1 MLLELRVKNLA
12 LIEKAEV
19 SFSEGLNILTGETGA
34 GKSIIIGSVGMALG
48 GKASKDVIRQGAE
61 SAYIELVFSVTEP
74 EKRRALEELEVE
86 MPEDGTLILSRRIT
100 PVRSVSKI
108 NDETVTVGRL
118 REITDRLIDIHGQHE
133 HQSLLYKSKHLE
145 ILDSYAKSETE
156 PLKKSISLVYDR
168 YQGLKTRL
176 AHMDMDQDARLRET
190 DFLRYE
196 IGEIENAKLREGE
209 EEELTAAYRRLQH
222 AQKIM
227 EHLSGAY
234 RLLDGDQIG
243 RAAREVSQAAE
254 YDGALAGIR
263 DQLMD
268 AEAVLSD
275 AVHDISTYMDE
286 FTFDEETF
294 RQMEDR
300 LDRIH
305 SMQARY
311 GNSVEKILEKLEEK
325 KARLDELEN
334 FDLVKGKLEK
344 ELTSQEKELDGLSA
358 QLSGVRQ
365 KAAEKLTEKIRQ
377 ALTDLNFID
386 VRFEMEFRRLPHYT
400 AEGFDEAEFMISTNP
415 GLPLRP
421 LGNVASG
428 GELSRIMLAI
438 KAVLADTDDIPT
450 LIFDEIDTGI
460 SGRTAQMVSEKLSYI
475 ARRRQVICITHL
487 PQIAA
492 MADSHFAIVKAA
504 EGGTTVT
511 RIRELGED
519 EMTEELARLLGGA
532 EITAAVRENAREMK
546 KLAEERK
553 TIAAEK
559 RPGA

>member
-61 SAYIELVFSVTEP
+61 SAYIELVFSVMEP
-74 EKRRALEELEVE
+74 EKRKALEELEVE
-86 MPEDGTLILSRRIT
+86 LPEDGTLILSRRIT

-118 REITDRLIDIHGQHE
+118 REITGRLIDIHGQHE

-168 YQGLKTRL
+168 YQELKTRL

-311 GNSVEKILEKLEEK
+311 GNSVEEILEKLEEK

-344 ELTSQEKELDGLSA
+344 ELAAQEKELDGLSA

-365 KAAEKLTEKIRQ
+365 KAAEELTEKIRQ

-386 VRFEMEFRRLPHYT
+386 VQFDMEFRRLPHYT
-400 AEGFDEAEFMISTNP
+400 SDGFDEAEFLISTNP

-438 KAVLADTDDIPT
+438 KAVLADMDDIPT

-492 MADSHFAIVKAA
+492 MADSHFEIAKTA

-519 EMTEELARLLGGA
+519 EMVEELARLLGGA

-546 KLAEERK
+546 KLAEEKKLLR
-553 TIAAEK
+553 
-559 RPGA
+559 

>member
-48 GKASKDVIRQGAE
+48 GKAPKDVIRQGAE
-61 SAYIELVFSVTEP
+61 SAYMELVFSVTEP
-74 EKRRALEELEVE
+74 DKRKVLEELEVE
-86 MPEDGTLILSRRIT
+86 LPEDGTLILSRRIT

-118 REITDRLIDIHGQHE
+118 REITGQLIDIHGQHE

-145 ILDSYAKSETE
+145 ILDSYAKSETD
-156 PLKKSISLVYDR
+156 PVKKKIAAVYTA
-168 YQGLKTRL
+168 YQDAKTRL
-176 AHMDMDQDARLRET
+176 AHMDMDQDARLREA

-196 IGEIENAKLREGE
+196 IREMENARLKEGE
-209 EEELTAAYRRLQH
+209 EEELSAAYRRFQH

-227 EHLSGAY
+227 EHLSAAY
-234 RLLDGDQIG
+234 RLLDGDQVG
-243 RAAREVSQAAE
+243 RAVRDVSQAAE
-254 YDGALAGIR
+254 YDEALGRIR

-275 AVHDISTYMDE
+275 AVHDINSYMDE
-286 FTFDEETF
+286 FSFDEETF

-300 LDRIH
+300 LDLIH
-305 SMQARY
+305 NMQAKY
-311 GNSVEKILEKLEEK
+311 GNTVEEILRKLDEK
-325 KARLDELEN
+325 KNRLDELEN
-334 FDLVKGKLEK
+334 FDLVKAKLEK
-344 ELTSQEKELDGLSA
+344 EYEEQERKLNGLCT
-358 QLSGVRQ
+358 QLSDVRR
-365 KAAEKLTEKIRQ
+365 KAAEALTGKIRQ

-386 VRFEMEFRRLPHYT
+386 VQFEMEFRRLPHYT

-519 EMTEELARLLGGA
+519 EMVEELARLLGGA

>member
-19 SFSEGLNILTGETGA
+19 AFSEGLTILTGETGA

-74 EKRRALEELEVE
+74 EKRKALEELEVE
-86 MPEDGTLILSRRIT
+86 LPEDGTLILSRRIT
-100 PVRSVSKI
+100 PLRSVSKI

-118 REITDRLIDIHGQHE
+118 REITGRLIDIHGQHE

-156 PLKKSISLVYDR
+156 PLKKDISLVYDR
-168 YQGLKTRL
+168 YRELKARL

-196 IGEIENAKLREGE
+196 IREIANAKLREGE

-275 AVHDISTYMDE
+275 AVHDIRTYMDE
-286 FTFDEETF
+286 FAFDEETF

-311 GNSVEKILEKLEEK
+311 GNSVEAILGKLAEK

-334 FDLVKGKLEK
+334 FDLVKEKLEK
-344 ELTSQEKELDGLSA
+344 ELAEQEKELDSLSTR
-358 QLSGVRQ
+358 LSGVRH
-365 KAAEKLTEKIRQ
+365 KAAEALTEKIRQ
-377 ALTDLNFID
+377 GLTDLNFID
-386 VRFEMEFRRLPHYT
+386 VRFEMEFGRLPHYT
-400 AEGFDEAEFMISTNP
+400 AEGYDEAEFMISTNP
-415 GLPLRP
+415 GLPMRP

-492 MADSHFAIVKAA
+492 MADSHFAIVKEA
-504 EGGTTVT
+504 EEGNTVT

-519 EMTEELARLLGGA
+519 EIVEELARLLGGA

-546 KLAEERK
+546 TLAEERK
-553 TIAAEK
+553 AEAAKK

>member
-1 MLLELRVKNLA
+1 MLLDLRVKNLA

-19 SFSEGLNILTGETGA
+19 TFSEGLNILTGETGA

-48 GKASKDVIRQGAE
+48 GKASKEVIRQGAE

-74 EKRRALEELEVE
+74 EKRKALEELEVE
-86 MPEDGTLILSRRIT
+86 LPEDGTLILSRRIT
-100 PVRSVSKI
+100 PVRSISKI

-118 REITDRLIDIHGQHE
+118 REITGRLIDIHGQHE

-145 ILDSYAKSETE
+145 ILDSYAKSDTE
-156 PLKKSISLVYDR
+156 PLKRSIALVYDR
-168 YQGLKTRL
+168 YREAKAGLEGMNL
-176 AHMDMDQDARLRET
+176 DQEARLREA

-196 IGEIENAKLREGE
+196 IREMENAKLKEGE
-209 EEELTAAYRRLQH
+209 EEELTSAYRRLQH

-227 EHLSGAY
+227 EHLSAAY

-243 RAAREVSQAAE
+243 RAVREVSEAAE
-254 YDGALAGIR
+254 YDEALSGIR
-263 DQLMD
+263 SQLMD

-275 AVHDISTYMDE
+275 AMHDISGYMDE
-286 FTFDEETF
+286 FVFDEETF

-300 LDRIH
+300 LDLIH
-305 SMQARY
+305 AMQAKY
-311 GNSVEKILEKLEEK
+311 GSTVGEILQKLEEK

-334 FDLVKGKLEK
+334 FDQAKAKLEREFK
-344 ELTSQEKELDGLSA
+344 EQERQLDGLCA
-358 QLSGVRQ
+358 QLSDVRR
-365 KAAEKLTEKIRQ
+365 KAAGTLTERIRQ
-377 ALTDLNFID
+377 GLTDLNFID
-386 VRFEMEFRRLPHYT
+386 VRFEMELRRLPHYT
-400 AEGFDEAEFMISTNP
+400 ADGFDEAEFLISTNP

-421 LGNVASG
+421 LGSVASG

-475 ARRRQVICITHL
+475 AGRRQVICITHL

-492 MADSHFAIVKAA
+492 MADRHFEIVKEA
-504 EGGTTVT
+504 EGGSTATKIRALDPDQTV
-511 RIRELGED
+511 
-519 EMTEELARLLGGA
+519 EELARLLGGA
-532 EITAAVRENAREMK
+532 RITAAVRENAREMK
-546 KLAEERK
+546 KLAQERK
-553 TIAAEK
+553 PRRESL
-559 RPGA
+559 

>member
-519 EMTEELARLLGGA
+519 EMTEELTRLLGGA